1 MFLFLNLSLSL
12 FKAFVADAADIE
24 EKKAEAALKE
34 QERVLA
40 RRSSAV
46 QKELPLPSVV
56 SATLAP
62 APGADGGSSI
72 FVGKRKSYDFY
83 FVKTR

>member
-1 MFLFLNLSLSL
+1 MFLFESISVL
-12 FKAFVADAADIE
+12 KAFVADAADIE

-62 APGADGGSSI
+62 APGADGVFSI
-72 FVGKRKSYDFY
+72 FVGERKGYNFY